1 MTDNKHA
8 HHQHHPPYSPP
19 SSAEHPS
26 LKRCKLSYWLLGVGS
41 LMWLLL
47 RSGTNPRRMTYP
59 CQRIAAANSAGF
71 LAYLAALL
79 GSATLLRRLKA
90 SFSPARLLLLAVGL
104 LLTASLQGSVA
115 TQPTPLL
122 ADSPDLPAWTSP
134 SAISDVFV
142 ISDVP
147 APPYS
152 LDGGVVPGVVPAD
165 EALHDD
171 GVDALVNLM
180 EAHQDFFYKTDAHP
194 GGLFGSDDVIVIKI
208 NNQWNWR
215 YGTNTDVVKG
225 VIYRLVQHPDGFD
238 GAVIIAENTQAYN
251 DNWYDQGSRNNSQF
265 ENQSYLDVALAFA
278 RQGYHVCIAD
288 WTRLRTSLVNDYDL
302 GDNADGYVLEDADD
316 TPEEQGR
323 KRLSYPKFQ
332 TDCNGRHLSISMKQ
346 GLWDGSFDNTR
357 LKMINLPVLKRH
369 LTAWATI
376 AVKNYLGFVTLY
388 DDIGRWSG
396 VSEMHCWL
404 LGPNDNTHACP
415 PYSAAYGL
423 VARQMARVRR
433 ADLNIVDAIW
443 VNPESNLSGSSVR
456 LDVLLASRDPFA
468 IDYYASDYILGPLIQ
483 QVYPD
488 IHYEWAMA
496 SSRDGWFRNIQM
508 RNVARLRTEGIT
520 DTINMDDGM
529 TVAEELA
536 QFNVYVAGAGD
547 PLTPS
552 LTLLTPNGSEAW
564 EVGSQQQIQWSS
576 TRLAGDVRL
585 EYSDDGFASANVI
598 TSSTPNDGAYTWTV
612 PNALSDSV
620 LLRVSSGLTAAI
632 SDTSDA
638 PFTIAGPHALE
649 DSFKRVNHVNPQGG
663 GTVTYTIALYEEI
676 SATLTF
682 SDTIPALLTYVP
694 GSASIKPGSKGP
706 LSITTGIYWSGP
718 VTGTQPVTITFQAQA
733 PVTSTTWAVVNRA
746 WVSRNGAAPIE
757 RTATFFLNGFQT
769 YLPWVA
775 KGTRG
780 SGS

>member
-1 MTDNKHA
+1 MRWK
-8 HHQHHPPYSPP
+8 P
-19 SSAEHPS
+19 
-26 LKRCKLSYWLLGVGS
+26 SYWLLGVGS
-41 LMWLLL
+41 LIWLLL
-47 RSGTNPRRMTYP
+47 RSGAKPRRMTYP
-59 CQRIAAANSAGF
+59 CQRVAAANSASF

-90 SFSPARLLLLAVGL
+90 SLSPARLMLLAIGL

-115 TQPTPLL
+115 TLATPLF

-134 SAISDVFV
+134 TAVSDVFV

-152 LDGGVVPGVVPAD
+152 LDGGVIPGGVLAD

-180 EAHQDFFYKTDAHP
+180 EAHRDHFYKTDAHP
-194 GGLFGSDDVIVIKI
+194 DGLFGSDDVIVIKI

-238 GAVIIAENTQAYN
+238 GAVIIAENTQAHN

-288 WTRLRTSLVNDYDL
+288 WTRIRSSFVNDYDL
-302 GDNADGYVLEDADD
+302 GDNADGYVLEDADS

-323 KRLSYPKFQ
+323 RRLSYPKFQ

-357 LKMINLPVLKRH
+357 LKMINMPVLKRH

-376 AVKNYLGFVTLY
+376 AVKNYLGFITLY
-388 DDIGRWSG
+388 DGIGRWSG

-404 LGPNDNTHACP
+404 LGPSDNTHACP
-415 PYSAAYGL
+415 PYSETYGL
-423 VARQMARVRR
+423 VARQMAHVRR
-433 ADLNIVDAIW
+433 ADLNLIDAIW
-443 VNPESNLSGSSVR
+443 VNPESNLSGSSMR

-468 IDYYASDYILGPLIQ
+468 GDYYASDYILGPLIHQ
-483 QVYPD
+483 IYPD

-496 SSRDGWFRNIQM
+496 SMRGGWFRNIQM
-508 RNVARLRTEGIT
+508 SNVARLRTEGIT
-520 DTINMDDGM
+520 DTIDMDDGM

-547 PLTPS
+547 PLTPL
-552 LTLLTPNGSEAW
+552 LTLLTPNGGEGW

-576 TRLAGDVRL
+576 THLAGDVRL
-585 EYSDDGFASANVI
+585 EYSADGFASANVI
-598 TSSTPNDGAYTWTV
+598 TSSTPNDGAHTWTV

-620 LLRVSSGLTAAI
+620 LLRVSSTLTATI

-638 PFTIAGPHALE
+638 PFTIAGPHAFE
-649 DSFKRVNHVNPQGG
+649 DSFKRVNVNPQGD
-663 GTVTYTIALYEEI
+663 GTVTYTIVLYEET

-694 GSASIKPGSKGP
+694 GSASIEPGSKGT
-706 LSITTGIYWSGP
+706 LSITAGIYWSGI
-718 VTGTQPVTITFQAQA
+718 VTGTRPVTITFQARA
-733 PVTSTTWAVVNRA
+733 SMTSATWAVVNRA

-775 KGTRG
+775 KRLE
-780 SGS
+780 